1 MRGEAGWVNW
11 RERVRPQY
19 GMMSL
24 WWFTFLLSCLPQC
37 DGGDGGGDGG
47 DRCCYYYLSAGEQ
60 AGPWPGGGQTAAA
73 YSRLAGETGGT
84 LTVNNT
90 GVRSEECSQSKH
102 LQLHCHTTVTTVH
115 HSIGKKTHPTVRR
128 VKTSKYFFIKTYFP
142 YSKKSLII
150 EAV

>member
-1 MRGEAGWVNW
+1 
-11 RERVRPQY
+11 
-19 GMMSL
+19 MMSL
-24 WWFTFLLSCLPQC
+24 WWFTSLLSCLPQC
-37 DGGDGGGDGG
+37 GDGGNGGGGG

-60 AGPWPGGGQTAAA
+60 AGPGPGGGQTAAA

-102 LQLHCHTTVTTVH
+102 LQLHCHTTVTAVH
-115 HSIGKKTHPTVRR
+115 HSIGKK
-128 VKTSKYFFIKTYFP
+128 KTTQLYGGSKHQNIFFIKTYFP